1 MNEDKPTT
9 TSNGSATDNQSKTWM
24 YVLIGLVLLAV
35 VGLAVFGLM
44 TAKGDTTERIRDVF
58 IIFMAVESIII
69 GAALVILIIQLS
81 ALINLLQNEVRPILE
96 STRDT
101 VNTMRGTTK
110 FVGDHFATP
119 VIKANTLAAGVKR
132 FFELLRPWKG

>member
-1 MNEDKPTT
+1 MNEETPTT
-9 TSNGSATDNQSKTWM
+9 STSQTAAEGKSKTWVF
-24 YVLIGLVLLAV
+24 VLAGLVLLAV
-35 VGLAVFGLM
+35 IGLAVFGLM
-44 TAKGDTTERIRDVF
+44 TAAGNTTERIRDVF
-58 IIFMAVESIII
+58 IIFMAVESIVI

-119 VIKANTLAAGVKR
+119 VIKANTVAAGVKR
-132 FFELLRPWKG
+132 FFELLRPWKS

>member
-1 MNEDKPTT
+1 MNEETSKGNSAQEVQENKP
-9 TSNGSATDNQSKTWM
+9 KTW
-24 YVLIGLVLLAV
+24 VFILVGLVILALL
-35 VGLAVFGLM
+35 GFAVFGLM

-69 GAALVILIIQLS
+69 GAALVILIVQLS
-81 ALINLLQNEVRPILE
+81 ALINLLQNEVKPILE

-110 FVGDHFATP
+110 FVGDHFAAP
-119 VIKANTLAAGVKR
+119 VIKVNTLAAGVKR